1 MVIVAMGMVIV
12 AVWVGGER
20 GGESFRTG
28 KLINF
33 DLSRE
38 NYIL

>member
-20 GGESFRTG
+20 GAGRVCE
-28 KLINF
+28 LVN
-33 DLSRE
+33 
-38 NYIL
+38 